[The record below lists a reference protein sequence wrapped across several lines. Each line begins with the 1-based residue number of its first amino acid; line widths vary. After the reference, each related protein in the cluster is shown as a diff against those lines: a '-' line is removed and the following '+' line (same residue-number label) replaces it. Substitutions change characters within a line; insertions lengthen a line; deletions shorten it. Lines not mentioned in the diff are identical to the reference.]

1 MKKKYITNEERLEEY
16 LKSKEFQ
23 KDIKKFI
30 EQETWG
36 KGFPKIYLDK
46 NGDIVEHWK
55 DGTINVLKTKEELNG
70 K

>member
-1 MKKKYITNEERLEEY
+1 MTNKKLSKY

-23 KDIKKFI
+23 ENIKKFI
-30 EQETWG
+30 EQETWE

-46 NGDIVEHWK
+46 NGNIVEHWK
-55 DGTINVLKTKEELNG
+55 NGTINILKTKEELNG